1 MKKLACFV
9 LTAVMAAAMALPAYA
24 GRVETNGNGYIE
36 YFDDGTYLEYNARGS
51 EYTYHDSDG
60 VYSWYDDDVT
70 QSSVTKTNKNAKYAG
85 SRITDCYWSYSNGN
99 LIAKWDADYR
109 SKATYTVT
117 LYHGGKKV
125 TSKTSNGGSNV
136 NFSQAVA
143 DRGQTGYYYFKVKAK
158 WPGKYTDEDESSDY
172 HVDGSKLNAIQNR
185 HSGGSS
191 SGSSSSNSS
200 SGGPGSTATGTW
212 QQYGGIWRYLKSNG
226 TFAANGWELIN
237 GKWYYFDAYGNM
249 AANQWIVKADNP
261 HIYYYVG
268 PNGDMLTNQY
278 IGQWYVNANGECYF

>member
-24 GRVETNGNGYIE
+24 GRVETTGNGYTE

-185 HSGGSS
+185 HSGGGS
-191 SGSSSSNSS
+191 SGSSSGSS
-200 SGGPGSTATGTW
+200 SGGPGSTASGSW
-212 QQYGGIWRYLKSNG
+212 QQYGKR
-226 TFAANGWELIN
+226 
-237 GKWYYFDAYGNM
+237 YYFDAYGNM

>member
-24 GRVETNGNGYIE
+24 GRVETTGNGYTE

-172 HVDGSKLNAIQNR
+172 HVDGSKPPAAAPAAPPAARGPRQPVPGSSTAA
-185 HSGGSS
+185 SGDTSSPTAPSQPTAGSS
-191 SGSSSSNSS
+191 STASGITLTPMAIWPPTSGS
-200 SGGPGSTATGTW
+200 
-212 QQYGGIWRYLKSNG
+212 
-226 TFAANGWELIN
+226 
-237 GKWYYFDAYGNM
+237 
-249 AANQWIVKADNP
+249 
-261 HIYYYVG
+261 
-268 PNGDMLTNQY
+268 
-278 IGQWYVNANGECYF
+278 